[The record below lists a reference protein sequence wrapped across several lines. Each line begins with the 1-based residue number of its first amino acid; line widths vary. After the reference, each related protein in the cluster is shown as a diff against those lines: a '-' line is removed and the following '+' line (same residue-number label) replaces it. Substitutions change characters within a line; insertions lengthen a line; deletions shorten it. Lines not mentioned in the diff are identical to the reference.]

1 MNDQPNYYL
10 HGAPADGRIGRA
22 TMPQIQPAARR
33 VQPNNALFRATLP
46 RPLTWQQPTDLP
58 GRVPVMDKIASLLAA
73 TNGAGIV
80 APGTPQGENAVWI
93 LARKLETYLYIQSA
107 TFLEYANLQSLPRRV
122 QALTTAIVNRGIRKR
137 GRSESREAELEES
150 KPMRPFTA
158 TFVPPSTHHQMA
170 SSCLLFDG
178 HEDINKIIW
187 RFVGGKDTLRC
198 RGVCRSAAVQAP
210 KYVYSLHLSCN
221 ASRLALLYGRHVL
234 EKCTALEELE
244 IYSLAAGVTF
254 GRRSMFAKNCPQ
266 RFVVTHDDH
275 EQIVSLLATL
285 LSTRQFASLSRLSLV
300 CLFTNE
306 QANGEADVLLNCLTT
321 GVLPRL
327 KELCLPGNSFGDY
340 GVFKLAE
347 LLTSRVCPNLTHLDL
362 RRNFIGE
369 RGVHQLC
376 AAIETGCA
384 GRLMELC
391 LGGNTLTDSSIV
403 HLLRA
408 IESRK
413 MRELRFLGLEMN
425 YLTGHGIQ
433 LLGTSI
439 GRLGC
444 PHLNQISYGENAV
457 DDAEAKK
464 ILAKAIMAER
474 LRQRQEARAQAPT
487 TTNQQRVYAL

>member
-1 MNDQPNYYL
+1 MSTNYPGNL
-10 HGAPADGRIGRA
+10 FGFPEAQRIPTMRA
-22 TMPQIQPAARR
+22 TLPQPR
-33 VQPNNALFRATLP
+33 VTPNNALFRAVLP
-46 RPLTWQQPTDLP
+46 RPLTWQAPTDLP
-58 GRVPVMDKIASLLAA
+58 ARGPVLDRIAELLAA
-73 TNGAGIV
+73 TNGAP
-80 APGTPQGENAVWI
+80 AADQAVWL

-107 TFLEYANLQSLPRRV
+107 TFLEYSNLQSLPRRV

-137 GRSESREAELEES
+137 GRTESADTMLDQ
-150 KPMRPFTA
+150 KPMKPFVGGA
-158 TFVPPSTHHQMA
+158 VAPSTH
-170 SSCLLFDG
+170 SSSMILFEG
-178 HEDINKIIW
+178 HEEVNKIIW

-198 RGVCRSAAVQAP
+198 RALCRNAAVTAP
-210 KYVYSLHLSCN
+210 RYVFSLHLSCN

-234 EKCTALEELE
+234 EKCTSLEELE

-275 EQIVSLLATL
+275 EQIVSLLAML
-285 LSTRQFASLSRLSLV
+285 LSTRQFVQLQRLSLL

-306 QANGEADVLLNCLTT
+306 QANGEADVLLNCLKT
-321 GVLPRL
+321 GVCPAL

-347 LLTSRVCPNLTHLDL
+347 LLQARVCPNLTHLDL

-376 AAIETGCA
+376 SAIESGCA

-408 IESRK
+408 IESKK

-444 PHLNQISYGENAV
+444 PYLNQISYGENSV

-474 LRQRQEARAQAPT
+474 LRLRQVLRAQTQANT
-487 TTNQQRVYAL
+487 QSVYAL

>member
-1 MNDQPNYYL
+1 MNTNGGFLPIYERIQHAQMPHMQPE
-10 HGAPADGRIGRA
+10 
-22 TMPQIQPAARR
+22 RR
-33 VQPNNALFRATLP
+33 MLPNNALFRANLP
-46 RPLTWQQPTDLP
+46 RPLTWQQPTDLDN
-58 GRVPVMDKIASLLAA
+58 RVPVMAKIASLLAT
-73 TNGAGIV
+73 TNAAGIV
-80 APGTPQGENAVWI
+80 PPGTPQSENSVWI

-107 TFLEYANLQSLPRRV
+107 NFLEYSNLQSLPRRV

-137 GRSESREAELEES
+137 GRSESKEMEMMEH
-150 KPMRPFTA
+150 KQIKPFTA
-158 TFVPPSTHHQMA
+158 PFSTPIPPTH
-170 SSCLLFDG
+170 SSSMLLFDG
-178 HEDINKIIW
+178 NDEVNKIIW

-198 RGVCRSAAVQAP
+198 RALCRNAAIQAP
-210 KYVYSLHLSCN
+210 RYVYSLHLSCN
-221 ASRLALLYGRHVL
+221 TSRLALLYGRYVL
-234 EKCTALEELE
+234 ERCTELEELE

-275 EQIVSLLATL
+275 EQIVSLLASL
-285 LSTRQFASLSRLSLV
+285 LSARQFTKLKRLSLL

-306 QANGEADVLLNCLTT
+306 QANGEADVLLNCLKT
-321 GVLPRL
+321 GVCPSL

-347 LLTSRVCPNLTHLDL
+347 LLLSRVCPNLTLLDL

-369 RGVHQLC
+369 RGVQQLC

-384 GRLMELC
+384 GQLMELC

-408 IESRK
+408 IDSKK
-413 MRELRFLGLEMN
+413 MHQLRFLGLEMN

-444 PHLNQISYGENAV
+444 PYLNQISYGENSV

-464 ILAKAIMAER
+464 LLAKAIMTER
-474 LRQRQEARAQAPT
+474 LRLRKAQIA
-487 TTNQQRVYAL
+487 QQVTQSVYAL